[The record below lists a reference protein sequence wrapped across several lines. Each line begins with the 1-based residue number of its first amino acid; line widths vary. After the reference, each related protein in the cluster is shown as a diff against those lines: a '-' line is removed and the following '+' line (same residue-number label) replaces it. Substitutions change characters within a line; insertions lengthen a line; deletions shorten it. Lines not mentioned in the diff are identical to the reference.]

1 MSTGGIFTIIT
12 NDGKQDRMLMATA
25 LLEKRLKTIREQ
37 RAGTA
42 DPNPTLVDI
51 EKTHLLF
58 VNAHF
63 KPFAA
68 IGYEYNKVQATSG
81 NPNFGGRLQYNIPQF
96 GDFFSDMALH
106 VLINSV
112 KATSVQ
118 SGTTKVLPAVRY
130 CDYPGERLMQRVQM
144 EVNGNL
150 LDEYVSDTYNAY
162 RQFSVQPNK
171 LPAWKRCMGQEE
183 PVESYSVDNGSWVP
197 SDRRVAPVTLNGFQ
211 TPKNVQPQLELF
223 VPLMFW
229 FNKDPRLAIPS
240 VSIPQGQRFINVDLA
255 TASQMLVAINRGN
268 ANIVGSLN
276 DTTKTVGGLSDD
288 AAYSDNASGSAPT
301 IASAYLYINN
311 IFVNP
316 DVHDIFIARIGF
328 SLIRVHKR
336 HTAALTTNS
345 NRIQLTQLKWPIE
358 SLFVGFRPNANTKAG
373 STYGV
378 SGSLKTSDALKVAQD
393 WHRFSNVAESVVTD
407 NATVAK
413 ASLLREFL
421 YVISQIDRDTT
432 APLSVY
438 NFAWIFANLG
448 AIPISN
454 DLKDFINY
462 HKQTTA
468 PYPIG
473 NYSMGLAGD
482 KNATTLRAYPPTQD
496 FALVLPINQIIF
508 NNEYPTHDE
517 TVAIEAMVNKYYE
530 ALNLNNSA
538 VVRTCT
544 PMTRTLKIDAHG
556 IPIYNELPAQFFNN
570 YTPLVYGGANVTSPT
585 DPGAYFIPFCL
596 YPGAYQPSGHINVS
610 RAREFFLEYRDAPVN
625 GGTAATI
632 TKDNAAELVVIATA
646 LNFLL
651 ISDGS
656 AVLRYST

>member
-25 LLEKRLKTIREQ
+25 LLEKRLKAIREQ

-106 VLINSV
+106 VIINSA
-112 KATSVQ
+112 KATSSLNQ
-118 SGTTKVLPAVRY
+118 ANTTGVAPAVRY

-183 PVESYSVDNGSWVP
+183 AVEAYGNDGAFNTV
-197 SDRRVAPVTLNGFQ
+197 SDWRSAPVLHNGPQ
-211 TPKNVQPQLELF
+211 TPKTEQPKLELF

-255 TASQMLVAINRGN
+255 TADQMLVAVNRGN
-268 ANIVGSLN
+268 PKIAA
-276 DTTKTVGGLSDD
+276 TAVGGLSTD
-288 AAYSDNASGSAPT
+288 AKVVDGSSSGAVT

-336 HTAALTTNS
+336 HTASLTTDT
-345 NRIQLTQLKWPIE
+345 NRVQLTQLKWPIE
-358 SLFVGFRPNANTKAG
+358 SLFVGFRPTANVDVTANPLKA
-373 STYGV
+373 
-378 SGSLKTSDALKVAQD
+378 AQD
-393 WHRFSNVAESVVTD
+393 WHRFCNVDEIAVHDDSLKQRLVSEVIGAVAVSGTDSYSTLVSNTGAGGLVRDLAKCISTANRPVRGQNTSTTATAITTSIVTTTAAGIAD
-407 NATVAK
+407 IEKYVDEYLAAANLATAK
-413 ASLLREFL
+413 AR
-421 YVISQIDRDTT
+421 R
-432 APLSVY
+432 
-438 NFAWIFANLG
+438 
-448 AIPISN
+448 
-454 DLKDFINY
+454 
-462 HKQTTA
+462 
-468 PYPIG
+468 
-473 NYSMGLAGD
+473 
-482 KNATTLRAYPPTQD
+482 
-496 FALVLPINQIIF
+496 
-508 NNEYPTHDE
+508 
-517 TVAIEAMVNKYYE
+517 
-530 ALNLNNSA
+530 
-538 VVRTCT
+538 CT

-570 YTPLVYGGANVTSPT
+570 YTPLVYGGANITSPT

-610 RAREFFLEYRDAPVN
+610 RAREFFLEYRDAPTVA
-625 GGTAATI
+625 GTTI
-632 TKDNAAELVVIATA
+632 SSTNPAELVVIATA